1 MVLEYAKF
9 FIFASFSFSTLDDF
23 REKTYEKTYC
33 FYNIFSKCISN
44 HARLPSFTIWIF
56 FSKILWSFQYKI
68 IFFKFH
74 DLCEK
79 TYQKTYKFYELFPNF
94 LSLCARWQDF
104 VIWKYLLKKWR
115 LLQYVNNFLLSSATL
130 SIIFEQTYE
139 KTYPFFSIF

>member
-1 MVLEYAKF
+1 MQN
-9 FIFASFSFSTLDDF
+9 FSFSKVLVSQLWTTLGRKLMKRPTVF
-23 REKTYEKTYC
+23 ITYSQSTYQIMHVYQVLRFEFFFQK
-33 FYNIFSKCISN
+33 FYERFNIKS
-44 HARLPSFTIWIF
+44 
-56 FSKILWSFQYKI
+56 

-79 TYQKTYKFYELFPNF
+79 TYEKTYKFYELFSNF

-130 SIIFEQTYE
+130 SIIVEKTYE

>member
-1 MVLEYAKF
+1 MQN
-9 FIFASFSFSTLDDF
+9 FSFSQVLVSQLWTTLGRKLMKRPTVF
-23 REKTYEKTYC
+23 ITYSQSAYQIMHVYQVLRFEFFFQK
-33 FYNIFSKCISN
+33 FYDRFNIKS
-44 HARLPSFTIWIF
+44 
-56 FSKILWSFQYKI
+56 

-79 TYQKTYKFYELFPNF
+79 TYEKTYKFYELFSNF

-115 LLQYVNNFLLSSATL
+115 LVQYVNNFLLSSATL
-130 SIIFEQTYE
+130 SIIFEKTYE

>member
-1 MVLEYAKF
+1 MQN
-9 FIFASFSFSTLDDF
+9 FSFSKVLVSQLWTTLGRKLMKRPTVF
-23 REKTYEKTYC
+23 ITYSQSTYQIMHVYQVLRFEFFFQK
-33 FYNIFSKCISN
+33 FYERFNIKS
-44 HARLPSFTIWIF
+44 
-56 FSKILWSFQYKI
+56 

-79 TYQKTYKFYELFPNF
+79 TYEKTYKFYELFSNF

-130 SIIFEQTYE
+130 SIIFEKTYE